1 MVLSKIKVLRS
12 HGRQYIPDLKAVELP
27 ETFRGRPEIA
37 PGVSDTVAA
46 ELEQLCPTQAI
57 TAAPLTIRLDRCLF
71 CNECAKRYPQA
82 IRFTPDY
89 CLATN
94 DLERLRIS
102 EYSPS
107 AITLDEKLVRSEI
120 RRCFGRSLR
129 LREVSAGGD
138 NSTEMELNATMNVN
152 FDFGR
157 YGIEFTASPRHADGM
172 VITGPITENMAVP
185 LEIAYNAIASPKLLI
200 LAGTDALSGG
210 VFSNSSALN
219 RSFLERFKPDLYV
232 PGNPVHPL
240 TFIHGVMA
248 LLGRYRK

>member
-12 HGRQYIPDLKAVELP
+12 HGRQYIPDLKAAELP
-27 ETFRGRPEIA
+27 ETFRGRPEIV
-37 PGVSDTVAA
+37 PGVSEAVAA
-46 ELEQLCPTQAI
+46 ALEQLCPTQAI

-94 DLERLRIS
+94 DLERLRID
-102 EYSPS
+102 EHSPS
-107 AITLDEKLVRSEI
+107 AITLDESRVRSEI

-138 NSTEMELNATMNVN
+138 NSTEMELNATLNVN
-152 FDFGR
+152 FDFAR

-185 LEIAYNAIASPKLLI
+185 LELAYNSIASPKLLI

-210 VFSNSSALN
+210 LFADSPALN
-219 RSFLERFKPDLYV
+219 RSFLERFTPDLYV

-248 LLGRYRK
+248 LLGRYHK

>member
-12 HGRQYIPDLKAVELP
+12 HGRQYIPDLKAAELP

-37 PGVSDTVAA
+37 PGVSEAVAA
-46 ELEQLCPTQAI
+46 ALEQLCPTQAI

-94 DLERLRIS
+94 DLERLRID
-102 EYSPS
+102 EHSPS
-107 AITLDEKLVRSEI
+107 AITLDESRVRSEI

-138 NSTEMELNATMNVN
+138 NSTEMELNATLNVN
-152 FDFGR
+152 FDFAR

-185 LEIAYNAIASPKLLI
+185 LKLAYNSIASPKLLI

-210 VFSNSSALN
+210 LFADSPALN
-219 RSFLERFKPDLYV
+219 RSFLERFTPDLYV

-248 LLGRYRK
+248 LLGRYHK

>member
-102 EYSPS
+102 EHSPS

-157 YGIEFTASPRHADGM
+157 YGIEFTGHADGM

-185 LEIAYNAIASPKLLI
+185 LEIAYCYSFKLLI
-200 LAGTDALSGG
+200 LFYGMPFRRCLFQIHQRLIAA
-210 VFSNSSALN
+210 FW
-219 RSFLERFKPDLYV
+219 ERFKTGSLCAGQSGASVDLYSWSD
-232 PGNPVHPL
+232 GPVG
-240 TFIHGVMA
+240 TVS
-248 LLGRYRK
+248 

>member
-27 ETFRGRPEIA
+27 ETFRGRPEIT
-37 PGVSDTVAA
+37 PSVSETVAVA
-46 ELEQLCPTQAI
+46 LEQLCPTQAI

-94 DLERLRIS
+94 DLERLRIG
-102 EYSPS
+102 EHSPS

-138 NSTEMELNATMNVN
+138 NSTEMELNATLNVN
-152 FDFGR
+152 FDFAR

-185 LEIAYNAIASPKLLI
+185 LELAYNSIASPKLLI

-210 VFSNSSALN
+210 LFADSPALN
-219 RSFLERFKPDLYV
+219 RSFLERFTPDLYV

-248 LLGRYRK
+248 LLGRYHK

>member
-12 HGRQYIPDLKAVELP
+12 HGRQYIPDLKAAELP

-37 PGVSDTVAA
+37 PGVSETVAA

-94 DLERLRIS
+94 DLERLRID
-102 EYSPS
+102 EHSPS
-107 AITLDEKLVRSEI
+107 AITLDESRVRSEI

-138 NSTEMELNATMNVN
+138 NSTEMELNATLNVN

-185 LEIAYNAIASPKLLI
+185 LELAYNSIASPKLLI

-210 VFSNSSALN
+210 LFADSPALN
-219 RSFLERFKPDLYV
+219 RSFLERFTPDLYV

-248 LLGRYRK
+248 LLGRYHK

>member
-37 PGVSDTVAA
+37 PGVSETVVA

-157 YGIEFTASPRHADGM
+157 YGIEFTASPRHAEGKE
-172 VITGPITENMAVP
+172 ITGPITEKNAEP
-185 LEIAYNAIASPKLLI
+185 LEIANNIKK
-200 LAGTDALSGG
+200 
-210 VFSNSSALN
+210 N
-219 RSFLERFKPDLYV
+219 R
-232 PGNPVHPL
+232 
-240 TFIHGVMA
+240 
-248 LLGRYRK
+248 

>member
-12 HGRQYIPDLKAVELP
+12 HGRQYIPDLKAAELP

-37 PGVSDTVAA
+37 PGVSEAVAA
-46 ELEQLCPTQAI
+46 ALEQLCPTQAI

-94 DLERLRIS
+94 DLERLRID
-102 EYSPS
+102 EHSPS
-107 AITLDEKLVRSEI
+107 AITLDESRVRSEI

-138 NSTEMELNATMNVN
+138 NSTEMELNATLNVN
-152 FDFGR
+152 FDFAR

-185 LEIAYNAIASPKLLI
+185 LELAYNSIASPKLLI

-210 VFSNSSALN
+210 LFADSPALN

-248 LLGRYRK
+248 LLGRYHK

>member
-12 HGRQYIPDLKAVELP
+12 HGRQYIPDLKAAELP

-37 PGVSDTVAA
+37 PGVSETVAA
-46 ELEQLCPTQAI
+46 ALEQLCPTQAI

-94 DLERLRIS
+94 DLERLRID
-102 EYSPS
+102 EHSPS
-107 AITLDEKLVRSEI
+107 AITLDESRVRSEI

-138 NSTEMELNATMNVN
+138 NSTEMELNATLNVN
-152 FDFGR
+152 FDFAR

-185 LEIAYNAIASPKLLI
+185 LELAYNSIASPKLLI

-210 VFSNSSALN
+210 LFANSPALN
-219 RSFLERFKPDLYV
+219 RSFWERFTPDLYV

-248 LLGRYRK
+248 LLGRYHK

>member
-12 HGRQYIPDLKAVELP
+12 HGRQYIPDLKAAELP

-37 PGVSDTVAA
+37 PGVSEAVAA
-46 ELEQLCPTQAI
+46 ALEQLCPTQAI

-94 DLERLRIS
+94 DLERLRID
-102 EYSPS
+102 EHSPS
-107 AITLDEKLVRSEI
+107 AITLDESRVRSEI

-129 LREVSAGGD
+129 LREVLAGGD
-138 NSTEMELNATMNVN
+138 NSTEMELNATLNVN
-152 FDFGR
+152 FDFAR

-185 LEIAYNAIASPKLLI
+185 LELAYNSIASPKLLI

-210 VFSNSSALN
+210 LFADSPALN
-219 RSFLERFKPDLYV
+219 RSFLERFTPDLYV

-248 LLGRYRK
+248 LLGRYHK

>member
-12 HGRQYIPDLKAVELP
+12 HGRQYIPDLKAAELP

-37 PGVSDTVAA
+37 PGVSETVAA

-94 DLERLRIS
+94 DLERLRID
-102 EYSPS
+102 EHSPS
-107 AITLDEKLVRSEI
+107 AITLDESRVRSEI
-120 RRCFGRSLR
+120 RRCLGRSLR

-138 NSTEMELNATMNVN
+138 NSTEMELNATLNVN
-152 FDFGR
+152 FDFAR

-185 LEIAYNAIASPKLLI
+185 LELAYNSIASPKLLI

-210 VFSNSSALN
+210 LFADSPALN
-219 RSFLERFKPDLYV
+219 RSFLERFTPDLYV

-248 LLGRYRK
+248 LLGRYHK

>member
-37 PGVSDTVAA
+37 PGVSDEVAV
-46 ELEQLCPTQAI
+46 ELERLCPTQAI

-94 DLERLRIS
+94 DH
-102 EYSPS
+102 SPS

>member
-1 MVLSKIKVLRS
+1 
-12 HGRQYIPDLKAVELP
+12 
-27 ETFRGRPEIA
+27 
-37 PGVSDTVAA
+37 
-46 ELEQLCPTQAI
+46 
-57 TAAPLTIRLDRCLF
+57 
-71 CNECAKRYPQA
+71 
-82 IRFTPDY
+82 
-89 CLATN
+89 
-94 DLERLRIS
+94 
-102 EYSPS
+102 
-107 AITLDEKLVRSEI
+107 
-120 RRCFGRSLR
+120 
-129 LREVSAGGD
+129 
-138 NSTEMELNATMNVN
+138 MNVN

-185 LEIAYNAIASPKLLI
+185 LEIAYNAIAFPKLLI

>member
-37 PGVSDTVAA
+37 PGVSETVAA

-94 DLERLRIS
+94 DLERLRID
-102 EYSPS
+102 EHSPS
-107 AITLDEKLVRSEI
+107 AITLDESRVRSEI

-138 NSTEMELNATMNVN
+138 NSTEMELNATLNVN
-152 FDFGR
+152 FDFAR

-185 LEIAYNAIASPKLLI
+185 LELAYNSIASPKLLI

-210 VFSNSSALN
+210 LFADSPALN
-219 RSFLERFKPDLYV
+219 RSFLERFTPDLYV

-248 LLGRYRK
+248 LLGRYHK

>member
-94 DLERLRIS
+94 DLERLRID
-102 EYSPS
+102 EHSPS
-107 AITLDEKLVRSEI
+107 AITLDESRVRSEI

-138 NSTEMELNATMNVN
+138 NSTEMELNATLNVN
-152 FDFGR
+152 FDFAR

-185 LEIAYNAIASPKLLI
+185 LELAYNSIASPKLLI

-210 VFSNSSALN
+210 LFADSPALN
-219 RSFLERFKPDLYV
+219 RSFLERFTPDLYV

-248 LLGRYRK
+248 LLGRYHK